1 MCSQLSGGNQ
11 RKVSVCVAL
20 CGNSKFVLLDEPSSG
35 LDLSARRQMWNML
48 KEAKKDRI
56 IILTTHYMDEAD
68 ILGDRIAIMSA
79 GKVTCLGT
87 SMFLKH
93 KFGVGYTM
101 TVVKQTSLKN
111 KSVLAF
117 LRRNLG
123 PEVKKLTEVHQE
135 VTFQIPNK
143 YSDKFKTFFKV
154 FDYQLSP
161 L

>member
-1 MCSQLSGGNQ
+1 
-11 RKVSVCVAL
+11 
-20 CGNSKFVLLDEPSSG
+20 
-35 LDLSARRQMWNML
+35 ML

-68 ILGDRIAIMSA
+68 ILGDRIGIMSA

-111 KSVLAF
+111 KSVLPF

-135 VTFQIPNK
+135 MTFQIPNK